1 MGVGV
6 GGGGWGNAFLP
17 YPPLRG
23 KGPCDARWNKAPL
36 RWTEDAGGTVSG
48 FLRIRYAIERYR
60 YALYLSISELLFP
73 EISLCDETPPALLG
87 DDETLGG

>member
-23 KGPCDARWNKAPL
+23 KGPCDADVCTMEQSAAKM
-36 RWTEDAGGTVSG
+36 DGGCRGNRSG

-60 YALYLSISELLFP
+60 YALYLSISSSKSARTEDM
-73 EISLCDETPPALLG
+73 I
-87 DDETLGG
+87 

>member
-17 YPPLRG
+17 YPLLRG
-23 KGPCDARWNKAPL
+23 KGLSGTMRCTMERNKAPL

-60 YALYLSISELLFP
+60 YALYLSISSSKSARTEDMT
-73 EISLCDETPPALLG
+73 I
-87 DDETLGG
+87 